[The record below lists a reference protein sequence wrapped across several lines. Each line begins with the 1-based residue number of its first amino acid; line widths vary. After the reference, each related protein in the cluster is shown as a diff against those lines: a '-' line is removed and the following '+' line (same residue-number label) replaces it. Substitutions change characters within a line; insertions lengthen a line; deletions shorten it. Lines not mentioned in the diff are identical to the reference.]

1 MTEIE
6 VLKQIKSLRNEIKGI
21 EAVLNDLSHNTVS
34 DVVSGSSDEFPYQ
47 PRHFSVSGVDIH
59 KLNRTQQNLIQKK
72 QQLEKA
78 VQEAERMLENVE
90 DAEIRNILR
99 LRYELG
105 LTWNEVAIKCD
116 STEAAVRMRAERFLK
131 KFA

>member
-78 VQEAERMLENVE
+78 VQEAERRRETVE

>member
-1 MTEIE
+1 MTETE

-21 EAVLNDLSHNTVS
+21 EAVLNDLSRNTVS
-34 DVVSGSSDEFPYQ
+34 DVVSGSSDDFPYL
-47 PRHFSVSGVDIH
+47 PRHFSVRGANMH
-59 KLNRTQQNLIQKK
+59 KMNKTYQNLIQKK

-116 STEAAVRMRAERFLK
+116 STEAAVRMRADRFLK